1 MRADGARQGWAR
13 LGRGLRTVLARRSET
28 PYDRAQRRREQV
40 RDAFLDARDELR
52 AVLEDLIEG
61 ETRAVCPAATDLDV
75 EVYADELG
83 EPRGRLIAVN
93 TDEDEGV
100 TGEQE
105 DTVRDQLVELLD
117 EWAVTAN
124 ADSVNI
130 CFRQLPAQLRP
141 AATTT
146 P

>member
-1 MRADGARQGWAR
+1 MGRWA
-13 LGRGLRTVLARRSET
+13 ET
-28 PYDRAQRRREQV
+28 PYARAQRRREQV
-40 RDAFLDARDELR
+40 HDAFLDARDELR

-93 TDEDEGV
+93 TDEDEEV
-100 TGEQE
+100 TDEQE
-105 DTVRDQLVELLD
+105 DTVRDQIVELLD

-124 ADSVNI
+124 ADSVTI
-130 CFRQLPAQLRP
+130 CFRQLPALPRP
-141 AATTT
+141 AATVT